1 MVLVQRVERRKKN
14 NPIQTTVSS
23 FHCGFSVVGV
33 SKSLRLFFL
42 KTDGPLRV
50 NFRRIKQGGYP
61 SRSVDVKI
69 SAECHQEAISKDQMR
84 KFLKFVH
91 DDVVYCKYYEV
102 VYILFRTGMRISE
115 FCGLTL
121 KDIDLENRTV
131 NIDHQLQ
138 RTSDMR
144 YIIET
149 TKTDARTRVVS
160 ITEDVAQMFQAI
172 IEDRNAPKVEKTI
185 DGYSGFLFYDDNGM
199 PLVAMHWQHR
209 FNHMVGRYND
219 IYRVQMPNI
228 TPHVCRHTYCSN
240 MAKSGMNPK
249 TLQYLM
255 GHSDISVT
263 MNVYTHIGFDDAE
276 EELKRMEE
284 FRKAQA
290 EVEQKKEKPMSQKIF
305 KVI

>member
-1 MVLVQRVERRKKN
+1 MY
-14 NPIQTTVSS
+14 TTGDKLLNVMKEEEI
-23 FHCGFSVVGV
+23 G
-33 SKSLRLFFL
+33 
-42 KTDGPLRV
+42 
-50 NFRRIKQGGYP
+50 I
-61 SRSVDVKI
+61 
-69 SAECHQEAISKDQMR
+69 AELA
-84 KFLKFVH
+84 
-91 DDVVYCKYYEV
+91 
-102 VYILFRTGMRISE
+102 RISGVPE
-115 FCGLTL
+115 RTIL
-121 KDIDLENRTV
+121 DIMAGVKEPELGV
-131 NIDHQLQ
+131 
-138 RTSDMR
+138 
-144 YIIET
+144 IIEI
-149 TKTDARTRVVS
+149 TKTDAGTRVLP

-172 IEDRNAPKVEKTI
+172 IEDRNAPKVEKSI
-185 DGYSGFLFYDDNGM
+185 DGYSGFLFCDDNGM

-209 FNHMVGRYND
+209 FNQMVGRYND

-290 EVEQKKEKPMSQKIF
+290 EVEQKKEKPMSQKMF
-305 KVI
+305 KVV